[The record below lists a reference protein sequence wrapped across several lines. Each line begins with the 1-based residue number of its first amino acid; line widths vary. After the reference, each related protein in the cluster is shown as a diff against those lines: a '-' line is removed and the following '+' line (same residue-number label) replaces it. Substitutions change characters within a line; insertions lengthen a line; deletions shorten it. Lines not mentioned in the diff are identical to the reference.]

1 MPTVYTYVE
10 SDVDVDIEVNEFV
23 SSCSPR
29 EIRELVQALIE
40 DGHIKTSSVTPSPDR
55 MTAREIEFGEMLSLL
70 SQKYYQMDV
79 TEINIIEELYNKYR

>member
-10 SDVDVDIEVNEFV
+10 ADVDVDIEVNEFV

-40 DGHIKTSSVTPSPDR
+40 DGHIKTSSIALSPDR
-55 MTAREIEFGEMLSLL
+55 MTAKEIEFGEMISLL
-70 SQKYYQMDV
+70 SQKYHQMDV
-79 TEINIIEELYNKYR
+79 TEINMIEELYKKYC